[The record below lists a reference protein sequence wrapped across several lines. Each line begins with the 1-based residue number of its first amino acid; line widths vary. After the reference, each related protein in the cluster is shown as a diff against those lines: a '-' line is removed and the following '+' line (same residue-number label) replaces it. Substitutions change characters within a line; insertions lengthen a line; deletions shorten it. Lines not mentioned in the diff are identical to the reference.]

1 MFFLTEKTTSSRV
14 VEAVTAE
21 TPYLNR
27 GHIAAFIEAPH
38 PSPKLENIGPSNL
51 IDVLVSSLQ
60 WDLKCT
66 K

>member
-1 MFFLTEKTTSSRV
+1 MFFLSEKATSSLV
-14 VEAVTAE
+14 VEVVTADN
-21 TPYLNR
+21 PYLNR

-60 WDLKCT
+60 
-66 K
+66 